1 MAFNSIC
8 LSMCVY
14 LTYAEI
20 AVATAKGCHCHT
32 LASHHH
38 SMAAKSNIGMSMSTK
53 NTHWNCSRYDR
64 PQCAGA
70 VCRSLLWA
78 MCGKC
83 EWWTFYTN
91 NRCCHLVFFFLS
103 VWFCCWLS
111 FVLSSAQNAIV
122 WTRARSISNRTTT
135 QRNRYY
141 EQRKDTYR
149 ICNHWLKINKSY
161 EK

>member
-8 LSMCVY
+8 LCMCVY

-20 AVATAKGCHCHT
+20 AVATAKGCHCDT

-91 NRCCHLVFFFLS
+91 NRCCHLVFFFS
-103 VWFCCWLS
+103 FCL
-111 FVLSSAQNAIV
+111 VLLLALIRSIV
-122 WTRARSISNRTTT
+122 CSKCHCMNTRAFHIQSHNHPT
-135 QRNRYY
+135 QPILWTEEGYVQN
-141 EQRKDTYR
+141 
-149 ICNHWLKINKSY
+149 L
-161 EK
+161 